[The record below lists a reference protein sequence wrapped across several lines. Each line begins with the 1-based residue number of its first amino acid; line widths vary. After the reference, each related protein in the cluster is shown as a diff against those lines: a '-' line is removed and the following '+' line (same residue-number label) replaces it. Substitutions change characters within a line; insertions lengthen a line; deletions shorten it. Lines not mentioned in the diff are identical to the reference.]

1 MDFVNTSVSFSLD
14 YRLLKPATKTFSFFG
29 TNSNKSW
36 SQDLVYTDVSMGATV
51 QFTTAP
57 DLIQLFD
64 KATSNNLI
72 WYDEV
77 SVSKHE
83 PVCKEY
89 DF

>member
-1 MDFVNTSVSFSLD
+1 
-14 YRLLKPATKTFSFFG
+14 
-29 TNSNKSW
+29 
-36 SQDLVYTDVSMGATV
+36 MGATV
-51 QFTTAP
+51 QFTTQP

-77 SVSKHE
+77 SVAANE
-83 PVCKEY
+83 PVCRNY